1 MRHGTQLKNDNP
13 DKKLPTI
20 FNKQTAVKDIEQ
32 LKLILEQ
39 IGQTTE
45 SAKWVAIL
53 WMSLDVLKTAIMWI
67 GGLFLAK
74 IFTSFVRRIWITLNQ
89 SDKFERSCRDMVIPR
104 QAGTIVTDKE
114 RQQVLKFIEKSLIE
128 EKSKS

>member
-1 MRHGTQLKNDNP
+1 MPSEQAAT
-13 DKKLPTI
+13 
-20 FNKQTAVKDIEQ
+20 FNKQTAMKDIEQ

-74 IFTSFVRRIWITLNQ
+74 ILTSLVRRLWIALDAAT
-89 SDKFERSCRDMVIPR
+89 KFEHSCRDMVIPR
-104 QAGTIVTDKE
+104 QTGTIVVDKE
-114 RQQVLKFIEKSLIE
+114 RQQVLKFIEKALIE